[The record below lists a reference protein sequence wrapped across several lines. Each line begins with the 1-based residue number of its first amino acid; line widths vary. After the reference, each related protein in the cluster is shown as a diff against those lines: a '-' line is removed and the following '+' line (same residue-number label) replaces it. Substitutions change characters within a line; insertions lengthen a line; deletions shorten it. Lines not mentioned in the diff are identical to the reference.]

1 MKHESRKVFVLEN
14 ENYKELTYQEFCC
27 HREWDISYKD
37 KHFIPVQGMLL
48 EVDKETYTKFYRNR
62 ERERYLKKQ
71 DIENGLLSIE
81 SFESGDNN
89 GIDFIA
95 DLSKD
100 IAEVVA
106 DKLLMD
112 KLRECLSL
120 LSLEEQKMI
129 SQHYYDEISEVELG
143 RIYGISQQAVSKRL
157 KKIREKVKE
166 MMERK
171 W

>member
-1 MKHESRKVFVLEN
+1 MKYEPRKVFVLEN
-14 ENYKELTYQEFCC
+14 GNYKELTYQEFCRY
-27 HREWDISYKD
+27 REWNISYKD
-37 KHFIPVQGMLL
+37 KHFIPVHGMIL
-48 EVDKETYTKFYRNR
+48 EVDKETYAEFYRNR
-62 ERERYLKKQ
+62 ERERYLKKL
-71 DIENGLLSIE
+71 DIENSLLSIE
-81 SFESGDNN
+81 ACGSEDNN

-95 DLSKD
+95 DSCKD

-120 LSLEEQKMI
+120 LSLEEQKII

-166 MMERK
+166 MMEQK

>member
-1 MKHESRKVFVLEN
+1 
-14 ENYKELTYQEFCC
+14 
-27 HREWDISYKD
+27 
-37 KHFIPVQGMLL
+37 MLL